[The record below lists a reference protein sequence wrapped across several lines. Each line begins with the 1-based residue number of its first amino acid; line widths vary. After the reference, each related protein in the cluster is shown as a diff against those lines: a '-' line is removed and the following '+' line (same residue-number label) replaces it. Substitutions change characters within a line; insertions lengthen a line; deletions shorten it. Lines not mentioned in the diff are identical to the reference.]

1 MRAFVAV
8 TILVCVAGA
17 AACGR
22 SGDRAGLDD
31 AHDAAAD
38 TASVVGHDHEDPMA
52 LRPIMQRLA
61 ADMAGLQQAL
71 WVEDFRA
78 VEARAAAIAD
88 HAHISADEILRLE
101 RELGPELEAFHHADE
116 SVHEAAVRMH
126 EAAAAGDI
134 PALLDR
140 LAEIQRGC
148 VDCHARFRERVRA
161 AR

>member
-1 MRAFVAV
+1 MRELVAV
-8 TILVCVAGA
+8 TILAFVAV

-22 SGDRAGLDD
+22 SEDRTVEND
-31 AHDAAAD
+31 AHAD
-38 TASVVGHDHEDPMA
+38 TTVIGHDHEDPMA
-52 LRPIMQRLA
+52 LQPIMQRLA
-61 ADMAGLQQAL
+61 ADMAGLHSAL
-71 WVEDFRA
+71 WVEDFPA

-88 HAHISADEILRLE
+88 HAHISEEEILRLE

-126 EAAAAGDI
+126 EAAAGGDV

-140 LAEIQRGC
+140 LAEVQRGC

>member
-1 MRAFVAV
+1 MRELVAV
-8 TILVCVAGA
+8 TILVFVAGA

-22 SGDRAGLDD
+22 SEDRTVHDD
-31 AHDAAAD
+31 AHAD
-38 TASVVGHDHEDPMA
+38 TAVIGHDHEDPMA
-52 LRPIMQRLA
+52 LQPIMQRLA
-61 ADMAGLQQAL
+61 ADMAGLQSAL

-78 VEARAAAIAD
+78 VEARAAAIAG
-88 HAHISADEILRLE
+88 HAHISEDEILRLE

-116 SVHEAAVRMH
+116 SVHEAAVKMH
-126 EAAAAGDI
+126 EAATSGNV

-140 LAEIQRGC
+140 LAEVQRGC

>member
-1 MRAFVAV
+1 MRQLVAV
-8 TILVCVAGA
+8 TILVCVAA

-22 SGDRAGLDD
+22 SEESAGRDD
-31 AHDAAAD
+31 ARAAPDD
-38 TASVVGHDHEDPMA
+38 TTVVGHDHEDPMA

-61 ADMAGLQQAL
+61 ADMAGLQNAL
-71 WVEDFRA
+71 WVEDFRG

-101 RELGPELEAFHHADE
+101 RELGPDLEAFHHADE

-126 EAAAAGDI
+126 EAAAADDI

-140 LAEIQRGC
+140 LADVQRGC
-148 VDCHARFRERVRA
+148 VDCHARFRERVRTS
-161 AR
+161 R